1 MNATLLLLVLG
12 LMGEA
17 PDTKGE
23 ATNTIRGATN
33 TKGVAPPLIREAPVI
48 RGGVL
53 PAWGGVTSPSVE
65 WTTISSDKTQIAL
78 MVNGKQVGNYHLD
91 LNEYHP
97 YDPLTDTF
105 KGGENPPPHPL
116 PANLLRK
123 PEITNFGVNRL
134 TPHTRERYIING
146 IDATG
151 EEALQALQEKNV
163 PNDKSL
169 LRLTIIGPEAL
180 RKQVRSDIENHPS
193 LTCFSEKYLV
203 QDYAPE
209 NWAVKQGFFTE
220 GKPTIYLQLP
230 SGKVLHRQDDYADGA
245 AGLATALRKADPNY
259 APEKDP
265 DKRKPLVIPFISDYI
280 PFAVL
285 AFLALV
291 LFLIPNKKVGS
302 HV

>member
-1 MNATLLLLVLG
+1 MNATLLLIVCC

-17 PDTKGE
+17 PKTKGE
-23 ATNTIRGATN
+23 AFDLKGGATN
-33 TKGVAPPLIREAPVI
+33 I

-53 PAWGGVTSPSVE
+53 PVWGGVTSPSVE
-65 WTTISSDKTQIAL
+65 WTPVSNDKTQIAL
-78 MVNGKQVGNYHLD
+78 MVNGKQVGNYHTD

-97 YDPLTDTF
+97 YDEITDTF
-105 KGGENPPPHPL
+105 KGGENTPPHPL
-116 PANLLRK
+116 PANYLPRK

-134 TPHTRERYIING
+134 NPHTRERYIING

-180 RKQVRSDIENHPS
+180 RKQVRSDLENHPS
-193 LTCFSEKYLV
+193 LSCFSEKYLV

-209 NWAVKQGFFTE
+209 NWAVRQGFFTE

-230 SGKVLHRQDDYADGA
+230 TGKVLHRQDDYADGA
-245 AGLATALRKADPNY
+245 NGLATALRKADPNY
-259 APEKDP
+259 TPEKDP

>member
-1 MNATLLLLVLG
+1 MNATLLFLVLG
-12 LMGEA
+12 LMGDA

-23 ATNTIRGATN
+23 APNVRGGATD
-33 TKGVAPPLIREAPVI
+33 I

-53 PAWGGVTSPSVE
+53 PAWGGVTNPSVE

-97 YDPLTDTF
+97 YD
-105 KGGENPPPHPL
+105 PL

-245 AGLATALRKADPNY
+245 AGLATALSGSPKA
-259 APEKDP
+259 
-265 DKRKPLVIPFISDYI
+265 
-280 PFAVL
+280 
-285 AFLALV
+285 
-291 LFLIPNKKVGS
+291 S
-302 HV
+302 HPQNRTHDH

>member
-1 MNATLLLLVLG
+1 MNATLLFLVLG
-12 LMGEA
+12 LLGDAPNIKGEA
-17 PDTKGE
+17 PDTRG
-23 ATNTIRGATN
+23 GATN
-33 TKGVAPPLIREAPVI
+33 I

-53 PAWGGVTSPSVE
+53 PVWGGVTSPSVE
-65 WTTISSDKTQIAL
+65 WTPVSNDKTQIAL
-78 MVNGKQVGNYHLD
+78 MVNGKQVGNYHTD

-97 YDPLTDTF
+97 YDEITDTF
-105 KGGENPPPHPL
+105 KGGENTPPYPL
-116 PANLLRK
+116 PANYLPRK

-180 RKQVRSDIENHPS
+180 RKQVRSDLENHPS
-193 LTCFSEKYLV
+193 LACFSEKYLV

-230 SGKVLHRQDDYADGA
+230 TGKVLHRQDDYADGA

-259 APEKDP
+259 TPEKDP
-265 DKRKPLVIPFISDYI
+265 DKRKPLAIPFVSDYI
-280 PFAVL
+280 PFVVL
-285 AFLALV
+285 AFLALI

>member
-1 MNATLLLLVLG
+1 MNATLLFLVLG
-12 LMGEA
+12 LMGDAPNIKGEA
-17 PDTKGE
+17 PDTRG
-23 ATNTIRGATN
+23 GATN
-33 TKGVAPPLIREAPVI
+33 I

-53 PAWGGVTSPSVE
+53 PVWGGVACPSVE
-65 WTTISSDKTQIAL
+65 WTPINSDKTQIAL
-78 MVNGKQVGNYHLD
+78 IVDGKQVGNYHFD

-97 YDPLTDTF
+97 YDPLTDSF
-105 KGGENPPPHPL
+105 KGGENTPPHPL
-116 PANLLRK
+116 PANYLPRK

-151 EEALQALQEKNV
+151 EEALQALKEKNF

-169 LRLTIIGPEAL
+169 LRLTIIGPEAI
-180 RKQVRSDIENHPS
+180 RKQVRKDLENDPS
-193 LTCFSEKYLV
+193 LTGFSEKYLV
-203 QDYAPE
+203 QDYAPD
-209 NWAVKQGFFTE
+209 NWAVRQGFFTE
-220 GKPTIYLQLP
+220 GQPTIYLQLP
-230 SGKVLHRQDDYADGA
+230 SGKVLHRQDDYVDGA
-245 AGLATALRKADPNY
+245 AGLATALRKSDPNY

-265 DKRKPLVIPFISDYI
+265 DKRKPLVLPFVSDYI

-285 AFLALV
+285 AFLALI

>member
-1 MNATLLLLVLG
+1 MDIHLDLSTPATNTHTIGFPMNATLLLLVLG

-23 ATNTIRGATN
+23 APNV
-33 TKGVAPPLIREAPVI
+33 K
-48 RGGVL
+48 GGVL

-105 KGGENPPPHPL
+105 KGGENTPPHPL
-116 PANLLRK
+116 PANYLPRK

-245 AGLATALRKADPNY
+245 AGLATALSGSPKALHPQNRTHD
-259 APEKDP
+259 
-265 DKRKPLVIPFISDYI
+265 
-280 PFAVL
+280 
-285 AFLALV
+285 
-291 LFLIPNKKVGS
+291 
-302 HV
+302 H

>member
-1 MNATLLLLVLG
+1 MNATLLFLVLSLG
-12 LMGEA
+12 AWDA
-17 PDTKGE
+17 P
-23 ATNTIRGATN
+23 A
-33 TKGVAPPLIREAPVI
+33 
-48 RGGVL
+48 
-53 PAWGGVTSPSVE
+53 SPSVE
-65 WTTISSDKTQIAL
+65 WVSMTDKTQIAL
-78 MVNGKQVGNYHLD
+78 IVNGKQVGNYHLD

-105 KGGENPPPHPL
+105 KGGENTPPHPL
-116 PANLLRK
+116 PANYLPRK

-169 LRLTIIGPEAL
+169 LRLTIIGPEAI
-180 RKQVRSDIENHPS
+180 RKQVRKDLENDPS
-193 LTCFSEKYLV
+193 LTSFSEKYLI
-203 QDYAPE
+203 QDYAPD
-209 NWAVKQGFFTE
+209 NWAVRQGFFTE

-230 SGKVLHRQDDYADGA
+230 TGKVLHRQDDYADGA
-245 AGLATALRKADPNY
+245 IGLATALRKADPNY
-259 APEKDP
+259 TPDKDP
-265 DKRKPLVIPFISDYI
+265 DKRKPLVFPFVSDYI

-285 AFLALV
+285 AFLALI

>member
-1 MNATLLLLVLG
+1 LDEPEGVCRPLDRRVIWMDIHLDLPTPATNTHTIGFPMNATLLLLVLG

-17 PDTKGE
+17 PDTRGE
-23 ATNTIRGATN
+23 ATNTKGGA
-33 TKGVAPPLIREAPVI
+33 ALLIREATDTKGGAAPLIEESSNI

-105 KGGENPPPHPL
+105 KGGENTPPHPL

-151 EEALQALQEKNV
+151 EEALQALQEKNIK
-163 PNDKSL
+163 NTK
-169 LRLTIIGPEAL
+169 
-180 RKQVRSDIENHPS
+180 
-193 LTCFSEKYLV
+193 
-203 QDYAPE
+203 
-209 NWAVKQGFFTE
+209 
-220 GKPTIYLQLP
+220 
-230 SGKVLHRQDDYADGA
+230 
-245 AGLATALRKADPNY
+245 
-259 APEKDP
+259 
-265 DKRKPLVIPFISDYI
+265 KRIP
-280 PFAVL
+280 
-285 AFLALV
+285 
-291 LFLIPNKKVGS
+291 
-302 HV
+302 H